1 MLRRLTWLALERRRW
16 VLSGAIILLPLLAV
30 IGGNVESHL
39 SVGGFDVPDSESS
52 RGERILE
59 DEFSGGSEDW
69 ILVITAKDAPLTS
82 PQLAPEA
89 AELAAAIQADPG
101 VLGVS
106 AYTEVAAL
114 LAPFAE
120 LVDTAA
126 LNPLVDVDGEVA
138 IIGASLAGDED
149 EQRAT
154 AERLLSFTGESEH
167 WTSQA
172 TGSAEIARQASEQAE
187 LDLTRAEMIAAPL
200 TLFAL
205 IVVFRGLRTALLP
218 LAVAIFAV
226 LGTYVVLTAIAQLT
240 TVSVFALNL
249 TTGLGLGLGIDYC
262 LLMVARYREELAQ
275 GHEPDIALERTVQTA
290 GRTVL
295 FSGAT
300 VASSLLALLVFPAAY
315 LRSFAFAGVG
325 VVVVACGAAVIVL
338 PALLAWMGDRVAAKT
353 APPTESFWGLQARRV
368 IRRPVA
374 YVVVVG
380 AVLVLAGLPFFRFE
394 AGRIDERVLPEDA
407 TAREAAT
414 TVRDRLDFGEL
425 NSIAVILP
433 DGPATD
439 TAASQAM
446 RDELLALPDVV
457 RVVDAAG
464 FAARG
469 QPVPLPASEFNAGFD
484 NGSGQWLRVTAGVDP
499 DTTEAEDLVEAIRA
513 IDNPFDGALIVSGTT
528 AKSIDTVDAVL
539 ARLPLAMLII
549 AVVTLVVLFLMTGSI
564 LVPLKAVVLNL
575 LSLTA
580 AFGALVWI
588 FQEGN
593 FSDALGFTATGS
605 LDIFTPILMFCVA
618 FGLSMDYEVFLI
630 SRIKEEYDLTGDNDE
645 AIVRGIGS
653 TGRVVTAAAVLLA
666 IVFVA
671 ISTSEVTIVKMF
683 GFGLMIAVIVDA
695 FLVRATL
702 TPALM
707 KLAGRANW
715 WAPEPLRRFHL
726 RYGLWE
732 NEPIR
737 LPDPDPVP
745 HPPSEEERQQQ
756 ERQQGAT

>member
-1 MLRRLTWLALERRRW
+1 MVLTGAL
-16 VLSGAIILLPLLAV
+16 VLIPVLVVL
-30 IGGNVESHL
+30 GGGVESHL
-39 SVGGFDVPDSESS
+39 SVGGFDVAEGESS

-59 DEFSGGSEDW
+59 EEFGAGAEDW
-69 ILVITAKDAPLTS
+69 VLVLTATDAPLTS
-82 PQLAPEA
+82 PKLVEAGAALAEA
-89 AELAAAIQADPG
+89 IEADEG
-101 VLGVS
+101 VLRANS
-106 AYTEVAAL
+106 YWEIAAL
-114 LAPFAE
+114 LEPFSD
-120 LVDTAA
+120 LVDVID
-126 LNPLVDVDGEVA
+126 LNPLVDADGGVA
-138 IIGASLAGDED
+138 IVGAALAGDED
-149 EQRAT
+149 EQRET
-154 AERLLSFTGESEH
+154 AERLAVFATTTDD
-167 WTSQA
+167 WTAQA
-172 TGSAEIARQASEQAE
+172 TGSAEVARQASEQAE
-187 LDLTRAEMIAAPL
+187 DDLTRAELIAAPL
-200 TLFAL
+200 TLLAL
-205 IVVFRGLRTALLP
+205 VVVFRGIRTALLP

-226 LGTYVVLTAIAQLT
+226 LGTWVVLTAIAQLT

-249 TTGLGLGLGIDYC
+249 TSGLGLGLGIDYC
-262 LLMVARYREELAQ
+262 LLMVARYREELGR
-275 GHEPDIALERTVQTA
+275 GHRADVALERTVQTA
-290 GRTVL
+290 GRTVV

-315 LRSFAFAGVG
+315 LRSFAYAGVG
-325 VVVVACGAAVIVL
+325 VVAVACGAAVIVL
-338 PALLAWMGDRVAAKT
+338 PALLAWLGDRVGADDRSAA
-353 APPTESFWGLQARRV
+353 ESFWGTQARRV
-368 IRRPVA
+368 IGRPIA

-380 AVLVLAGLPFFRFE
+380 AVLVAVGLPFFRFE
-394 AGRIDERVLPEDA
+394 AGRIDDRILPEDA
-407 TAREAAT
+407 SAREAAT

-425 NSIAVILP
+425 NGIAVIVP
-433 DGPATD
+433 EGPVSD
-439 TAASQAM
+439 TARS
-446 RDELLALPDVV
+446 DELLAKLLDLDHVS
-457 RVVDAAG
+457 RIADATG
-464 FAARG
+464 FTEVG
-469 QPVPLPASEFNAGFD
+469 QPIPLPGGDFNTRFD
-484 NGSGQWLRVTAGVDP
+484 NGTGQWLRITADVAP
-499 DTTEAEDLVEAIRA
+499 DTAEAEDLVESIRA
-513 IDNPFDGALIVSGTT
+513 IDNPFGGELLVSGTT
-528 AKSIDTVDAVL
+528 ARSIDSVDAVL
-539 ARLPLAMLII
+539 ARLPLALGII

-580 AFGALVWI
+580 TFGALVWI
-588 FQEGN
+588 FQDGN
-593 FSDALGFTATGS
+593 LAEQLGFTATGS

-671 ISTSEVTIVKMF
+671 ISTSQVTIVKMF

-737 LPDPDPVP
+737 LPDPEPAAPTRADEGGP
-745 HPPSEEERQQQ
+745 
-756 ERQQGAT
+756 